1 MNNIQFVIVAFS
13 LAIATTLNVVAQHH
27 GGPHNHNGN
36 VVRKEKMVQVH
47 NGRGD
52 AKVMKTTTVK
62 TYSRVNVKIVK
73 QRNVNV
79 IQSLPIGYSTVTFG
93 GRNLFYHGG
102 RYYNAVGNSYSLIA
116 APIGLRVRILPIGYR
131 RIFIGAVPHYYY
143 GGVYYRQIGDEYE
156 AVEPS
161 VGTIVPELPTD
172 NVEEVIIDGQTLYEY
187 DNFLYKSIVTRKGV
201 QYEVV
206 GKLGD

>member
-1 MNNIQFVIVAFS
+1 MKNIPIAIVAFS
-13 LAIATTLNVVAQHH
+13 LAMVTALNVMAQPEQ
-27 GGPHNHNGN
+27 GKRNKNRK
-36 VVRKEKMVQVH
+36 VVKTEKTVRVQK
-47 NGRGD
+47 GRGKS
-52 AKVMKTTTVK
+52 AFVTTKTVK
-62 TYSRVNVKIVK
+62 IYPRTNVKVVK

-79 IQSLPIGYSTVTFG
+79 VQTLPIGYSTVTFG
-93 GRNLFYHGG
+93 GRNLYYHGG
-102 RYYNAVGNSYSLIA
+102 RYYNSVGNTYSVIA
-116 APIGLRVRILPIGYR
+116 APIGLRVKVLPVGHR

-143 GGVYYRQIGDEYE
+143 GGVYYRQTGDEYE

-172 NVEEVIIDGQTLYEY
+172 NVEEVVIDGQTLYEY
-187 DNFLYKSIVTRKGV
+187 DNVLYKSIVTKRGV